1 MGQLQKGEFD
11 QMLLDQFRYNGLIVN
26 DEELLENLDTTLVNG
41 QSPLFA
47 FSKLKSGKFSSKQLV
62 TLDQLDLLMAHNE
75 ELIKEAGRAIFAGE
89 TALNPIMRPDRTN
102 ALTLSPFK
110 SIFQFDAML
119 PENNYRQLEALDEKA
134 VLERL
139 MSKKGDGNLE

>member
-1 MGQLQKGEFD
+1 M
-11 QMLLDQFRYNGLIVN
+11 
-26 DEELLENLDTTLVNG
+26 
-41 QSPLFA
+41 
-47 FSKLKSGKFSSKQLV
+47 
-62 TLDQLDLLMAHNE
+62 
-75 ELIKEAGRAIFAGE
+75 
-89 TALNPIMRPDRTN
+89 
-102 ALTLSPFK
+102 SPFK